1 MRLPNIL
8 VVAMLLSLGAT
19 AALPVEDVTDM
30 TDFEDVANDAMAKP
44 PPHKVEKPWMM
55 WGVRKP
61 PNTSMAICTRD
72 GGTCRGQ
79 YTTTPRIKTRS
90 HCN

>member
-1 MRLPNIL
+1 MRLPNLL
-8 VVAMLLSLGAT
+8 VVTMLLGLGAT

-55 WGVRKP
+55 WG
-61 PNTSMAICTRD
+61 CTRD

>member
-1 MRLPNIL
+1 MRLPDLL
-8 VVAMLLSLGAT
+8 VVAMLLGPGAT

-30 TDFEDVANDAMAKP
+30 TDFADVADDAMAKP

-61 PNTSMAICTRD
+61 PKTSEAIMRTNDDVDVRCSIEPMHHPR
-72 GGTCRGQ
+72 
-79 YTTTPRIKTRS
+79 TPR
-90 HCN
+90 